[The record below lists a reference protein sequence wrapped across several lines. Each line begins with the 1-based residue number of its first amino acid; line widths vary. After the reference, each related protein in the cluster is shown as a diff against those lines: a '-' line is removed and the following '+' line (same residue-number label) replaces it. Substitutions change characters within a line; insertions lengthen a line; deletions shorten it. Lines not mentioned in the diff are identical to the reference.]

1 MRYFTKFQTPEK
13 LFGSSFLHC
22 VVHVCA
28 QGLTVGLQGVS
39 SVGRGCWIQKVP
51 ASSCDP
57 PREQPSPSAKLGEPG
72 ETDSRKGYRQQQQRK
87 REPRKEEQ
95 QRDPKGDLRRRAE
108 GASDL
113 EQRSFPGRPGETPL
127 EKIHPCSS
135 GKSSQ
140 ERKKEERTGE
150 VSWWEGYVLVS
161 LSHYLNLF

>member
-1 MRYFTKFQTPEK
+1 MFLPVCFRVVCDHVRYFTKFQTPKK

-39 SVGRGCWIQKVP
+39 SVGRGCWTEKVP
-51 ASSCDP
+51 VSSSDP

-87 REPRKEEQ
+87 R
-95 QRDPKGDLRRRAE
+95 DPKGDLRRRAE
-108 GASDL
+108 GASDV

-127 EKIHPCSS
+127 EQRPR
-135 GKSSQ
+135 Q
-140 ERKKEERTGE
+140 
-150 VSWWEGYVLVS
+150 
-161 LSHYLNLF
+161 